1 MVDLKEQLRTCVGN
15 FLHEHFPDDSFN
27 KDNIDTLVFSVLFN
41 LRRFHLDTDP
51 SPLAVFFGLSE
62 KLREEAQKISDKQ
75 QRDDLLENAF
85 VFNSI
90 ARWIARQS

>member
-1 MVDLKEQLRTCVGN
+1 MVDLREQLHTCVGN
-15 FLHEHFPDDSFN
+15 FLREHFPDDSYN

-41 LRRFHLDTDP
+41 LQRFQLETDP
-51 SPLAVFFGLSE
+51 SPLAVFLGLSE

-75 QRDDLLENAF
+75 QRDDLLKSAF

-90 ARWIARQS
+90 ARWIARHS